1 MADQG
6 ARGAV
11 RRRRLAADEEGGG
24 AVSPRPVHDLRAR
37 RDGAPLAGG
46 AAPRR
51 GAAVPGG
58 RAARARL
65 DDDGDAGR
73 AMAAPGPGRLR
84 AGLAPASPAPPL
96 RIAVPSKG
104 RLRDPAVALL

>member
-1 MADQG
+1 MADEG

-11 RRRRLAADEEGGG
+11 RSRRLAADEEGGG
-24 AVSPRPVHDLRAR
+24 AVPPRPLHDVRAR
-37 RDGAPLAGG
+37 RAGAPLAGG

-51 GAAVPGG
+51 RAALPRGG
-58 RAARARL
+58 EARARL

-73 AMAAPGPGRLR
+73 AVAAPRRGWLSTG
-84 AGLAPASPAPPL
+84 AEEAAVV

-104 RLRDPAVALL
+104 RLREPSIALLEDA